1 MHLEP
6 TYLRYIYDGLVK
18 GNIHPEN
25 AAELPDGLI
34 GLYEEAFDER
44 TSVVERQKLL
54 QRFAIWALLKKE
66 VSAAFVAEVLGESE
80 DDIQEFISTY
90 SAWFNSPES
99 GKYQLYH
106 ERLKVYLLQK
116 MSEKEIYAL
125 HEKLIGRL
133 EQAIEDQKTDEF
145 ECYGL
150 EFLTSHLSTAAML
163 NGDDKKLI
171 EIAYSQTHWQ
181 RQLKISKGYTWTNKG
196 LKEVMTWA
204 SKFNDDEV
212 IECGIQMVDLHHQE
226 QNAAPQIVALVAEG
240 DFDTALKR
248 IEQFGGSDKEGLQ
261 RKFILYMLCLMELTL
276 LDSKDKPNQKVGI
289 EKLLKHLDEQL
300 PVDHSVLNWGEFFSG
315 QLIFRMASEA
325 HELGL
330 EFEHILKRTEDCD
343 FKWIESNGP
352 YSTTSFIV
360 IEKMSLSISDKEK
373 KQEFTKYFL
382 VGLAHNK
389 QYKNI
394 NSVLRKVD
402 IELKDEY
409 LDLIATTLATRKKI
423 EKSIH
428 YALKI
433 NDANDKNLTLIR
445 ITNILLE
452 SNHYVE
458 SKEVLTHLTIR
469 YYRVVSLCLFSNYLF
484 KSKTGNHLNALN
496 QAVKI
501 SETIQNDSWLIMAKR
516 RIAATLITQRKF
528 SKSFGIINESFK
540 IQTNRDEIKNFY
552 LTQLIDL
559 FILEKKYEY
568 AYDLMIALEDKEK
581 NKEIAKI
588 LFLKGN
594 KEKGIEL
601 ISSKKNTYNLEEL
614 ILYFVQ
620 NGKDKIANY
629 LLEELVKSEMD
640 ITDIGI
646 SLLKE
651 GKLDLFNNLII
662 NKSKHIIENPLKQFI
677 QIVINE
683 YRLWRLDEII
693 DCSVILFGDIETQ
706 KILYSI
712 INIDKPRLVHSIALR
727 RIIDLS
733 NTNNHLTRIQ
743 EDLLKRITYK
753 DQNFATD
760 KIIEKLIFHF
770 YTTDSKKLSL
780 KLLHENISIE
790 NQVQIISELLYVEN
804 THPVI
809 DLEKTREIFLPII
822 DEISSDDPNIDLSRL
837 YYRLGEILKLE
848 DSVNSTY
855 DTYTKV
861 KKLIFIANYY
871 NKENNIVLS
880 ERYINLAIEEV
891 NNHDENEDKCSWY
904 HELALVCF
912 KNNNINQSKKLL
924 NLSIESLKLIDED
937 SAGVEVDKIVSVLC
951 EFGKFKKAIQLIEEI
966 DEYWQNFNFCRLIPI
981 LISNNEEV
989 LSQKIT
995 NSAIKQLYK
1004 IKLLIA
1010 VSKGYFGIKNNKKSI
1025 RNLDLAIILAEDIND
1040 LTEQSEVFEAI
1051 SNEFVNQE
1059 NWHLA
1064 VSFIEKVMLKEN
1076 QLDLAISLGKKV
1088 SSLKKSEEIDI
1099 ISSHFND
1106 ENLKLA
1112 FWKGVFKEIKL
1123 GSIDLNIIIHN
1134 LKKQIWNPKMF
1145 KEFYQLEIIKQIFM
1159 NRFSS
1164 DNEDKLAARLNLEW
1178 AVKIKNKINYLT

>member
-1 MHLEP
+1 MPHLEP

-18 GNIHPEN
+18 GSIHPEN

-34 GLYEEAFDER
+34 GMYEEAFDER

-66 VSAAFVAEVLGESE
+66 VSAAFVAEVLGETE
-80 DDIQEFISTY
+80 AEIQDFISTY

-99 GKYQLYH
+99 GKYQIYH

-116 MSEKEIYAL
+116 LSEGEIHKL
-125 HEKLIGRL
+125 HENLITHL
-133 EQAIEDQKTDEF
+133 ERAIEEQKADEF
-145 ECYGL
+145 EWYGL
-150 EFLTSHLSTAAML
+150 EFLAGHLAVAAML
-163 NGDDKKLI
+163 NGDGKKLI
-171 EIAYSQTHWQ
+171 ELAYSKTHWQ
-181 RQLKISKGYTWTNKG
+181 RQLKISKGYSWTNSG

-204 SKFNDDEV
+204 SKYNDDEV
-212 IECGIQMVDLHHQE
+212 IECGLQMVDLHHQE
-226 QNAAPQIVALVAEG
+226 QNAAPQIVALVADG
-240 DFDTALKR
+240 DFDAALKR

-276 LDSKDKPNQKVGI
+276 LDCKDKPNRKVGI

-300 PVDHSVLNWGEFFSG
+300 PVDHSVLNWGDFFSG
-315 QLIFRMASEA
+315 HLIFLMACA
-325 HELGL
+325 AYELGL
-330 EFEHILKRTEDCD
+330 EFEPVIKRTEDFD

-352 YSTTSFIV
+352 YSTTAFIV
-360 IEKMSLSISDKEK
+360 IEKMSLSISDKER
-373 KQEFTKYFL
+373 KQELTKYFL
-382 VGLAHNK
+382 VGLANNK
-389 QYKNI
+389 LFKHI

-409 LDLIATTLATRKKI
+409 LELIATTLASRKKI

-452 SNHYVE
+452 SNQYVE
-458 SKEVLTHLTIR
+458 AKEVLPHLTIR

-484 KSKTGNHLNALN
+484 KSKTGNHLYALN
-496 QAVKI
+496 QAIKI
-501 SETIQNDSWLIMAKR
+501 SETIQNESWLIMAKR

-528 SKSFGIINESFK
+528 SKAFGIISESFNNA
-540 IQTNRDEIKNFY
+540 INRDEIKNFY

-559 FILEKKYEY
+559 FIIEKKYEY
-568 AYDLMIALEDKEK
+568 AYDLMMALDDKEK
-581 NKEIAKI
+581 NKELAKI
-588 LFLKGN
+588 LFLKGK

-601 ISSKKNTYNLEEL
+601 ISSKKNAYYLKEL

-620 NGKDKIANY
+620 NGEDKIANY
-629 LLEELVKSEMD
+629 LLEELAKLELD

-651 GKLDLFNNLII
+651 GKIDLFDKLII
-662 NKSKHIIENPLKQFI
+662 KKSKHIIENPLKQFF
-677 QIVINE
+677 QIVIDE
-683 YRLWRLDEII
+683 YRLWRFDEII
-693 DCSVILFGDIETQ
+693 NCLLILFGDIETQ

-712 INIDKPRLVHSIALR
+712 INIDKLILVHSIAFR

-733 NTNNHLTRIQ
+733 NMNNHLTRTQ
-743 EDLLKRITYK
+743 EDLIKRITYK
-753 DQNFATD
+753 DQHFATD
-760 KIIEKLIFHF
+760 NIIEKLIFHF
-770 YTTDSKKLSL
+770 YTTKEKKLSL
-780 KLLHENISIE
+780 KLLQDNTSIG
-790 NQVQIISELLYVEN
+790 NQIRIIDELLE
-804 THPVI
+804 
-809 DLEKTREIFLPII
+809 LESQGSIIELKKNKDNFMPII
-822 DEISSDDPNIDLSRL
+822 DKVSLEEFNNFLARL
-837 YYRLGEILKLE
+837 YIKLGERKKLE
-848 DSVNSTY
+848 DSIYLTT

-880 ERYINLAIEEV
+880 ESYINLAIEEV

-912 KNNNINQSKKLL
+912 KNNNIHQSKKLL

-937 SAGVEVDKIVSVLC
+937 SAGGEVDKIVSVLC
-951 EFGKFKKAIQLIEEI
+951 EFGQFKKAIQLIEEI
-966 DEYWQNFNFCRLIPI
+966 DAFWQNFNYCRLIPI
-981 LISNNEEV
+981 LISNNEEL
-989 LSQKIT
+989 LSKNII
-995 NSAIKQLYK
+995 NSEIKQLYK
-1004 IKLLIA
+1004 IKLLLA
-1010 VSKGYFGIKNNKKSI
+1010 ASTGYFGIKNYKKSF
-1025 RNLDLAIILAEDIND
+1025 RNMNSAIILAEDIND
-1040 LTEQSEVFEAI
+1040 LTEQSEAFEVI

-1088 SSLKKSEEIDI
+1088 SSLKKSEEIEI
-1099 ISSHFND
+1099 ISSHFYD

-1112 FWKGVFKEIKL
+1112 FWKGVFKEINL
-1123 GSIDLNIIIHN
+1123 ESIDLNIIIHN

-1145 KEFYQLEIIKQIFM
+1145 LEFYQLEIIKQIFM

-1164 DNEDKLAARLNLEW
+1164 EHEDKLAARLNLEW
-1178 AVKIKNKINYLT
+1178 AINIKNRLN